1 MRRRVFQV
9 TGALLLA
16 LGLTPGPSLAQQTQ
30 TAPAKGAVEVTYYYL
45 PG

>member
-1 MRRRVFQV
+1 MRKRGFQV
-9 TGALLLA
+9 AGALLSV
-16 LGLTPGPSLAQQTQ
+16 LGLTLGLSLAQQTQ